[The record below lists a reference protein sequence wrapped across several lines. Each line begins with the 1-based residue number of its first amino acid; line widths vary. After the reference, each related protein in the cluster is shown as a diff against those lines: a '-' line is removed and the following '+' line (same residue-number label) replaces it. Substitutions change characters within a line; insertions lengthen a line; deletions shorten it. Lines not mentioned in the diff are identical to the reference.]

1 MDMRVIRKERATTFK
16 QQRASALT
24 HVGLAAKALIC
35 FGLIASSCS
44 SLIGSASADE
54 ISVSTYGSSFS
65 GLPYAIALERGLF
78 QKAGIDV
85 TGIIGSG
92 GGGTTLRNVLAS
104 KLPYGEV
111 ALSAALAAKAHG
123 LDVIIVDVGF
133 RSYGESSLITLPNS
147 GITQLTQLVGKKVAI
162 TNKRSLSEMLIEMAL
177 KAKGIDPETVMRV
190 SAGGY
195 GQGMTMLD
203 QGAVVAA
210 PTIVPLSI
218 VKKAQYRTL
227 IRMKD
232 VLSPMT
238 GNVGVTTSAFAKA
251 HPEKIKAL
259 IAGRRAAVKAIYDDP
274 AGAAAT
280 MARFMHLSPE
290 VARESVSQL
299 VAVKEWSEGGFDFA
313 ELQRALDGLRLVGEL
328 HGNVDWKGMID
339 QSYLPPDLRA
349 TQ

>member
-1 MDMRVIRKERATTFK
+1 MDMSVKFNARALAFWRERASTGSFLGARIALLM
-16 QQRASALT
+16 RAGFIVA
-24 HVGLAAKALIC
+24 G
-35 FGLIASSCS
+35 CS
-44 SLIGSASADE
+44 SLIGSVRADE

-85 TGIIGSG
+85 TGVIGSG

-111 ALSAALAAKAHG
+111 ALSAALAAKQHG

-133 RSYGESSLITLPNS
+133 RSYGESSLVTLPDS

-162 TNKRSLSEMLIEMAL
+162 TNPRSLSEMLIEMAL
-177 KAKGIDPETVMRV
+177 KAKGIDPASVTRV

-195 GQGMTMLD
+195 GQAMTMLD
-203 QGAVVAA
+203 QGAVAAA
-210 PTIVPLSI
+210 PLIIPLSI
-218 VKKAQYRTL
+218 IKKTKYRTL
-227 IRMKD
+227 VDLKD
-232 VLSPMT
+232 VLPPLT

-251 HPEKIKAL
+251 NPEKIKAL
-259 IAGRRAAVKAIYDDP
+259 IAGRRAATEAIYADP

-280 MARFMHLSPE
+280 MARFLHLSPD
-290 VARESVSQL
+290 VAKESVAQL
-299 VAVKEWSEGGFDFA
+299 IAVKEWSEGGFDFS
-313 ELQRALDGLRLVGEL
+313 ELQRAIDGLRLVGEL
-328 HGNVDWKGMID
+328 HGDVDWRGLID
-339 QSYLPPDLRA
+339 QSYLPADLRK